1 MMNILAIFAHPDD
14 EAYGP
19 GATLAR
25 YALTGHRV
33 SLVTLTRGEAGSLGI
48 CKELPAPEVAEMRS
62 RELHCAVK
70 ALHLHSLKIYDLPD
84 KGLQHYPEEK
94 GMEIVRGEI
103 AAHRPD
109 ILLTFHPGGISG
121 HSDHIAVT
129 RWCEK
134 TVLSLDAPPR
144 LFYYGVSPE
153 MAERIKPYRKI
164 IPFENGEITHVI
176 DAREYFPYK
185 LAAIQCHVSQLEFW
199 ESFQKNGAGEHFFG
213 GEECFSRA
221 LPRHHTNGVLKD
233 LAL

>member
-1 MMNILAIFAHPDD
+1 MNILAIFAHPDD

-48 CKELPAPEVAEMRS
+48 CKELPPAEVAEMRS
-62 RELHCAVK
+62 QELRCAAK

-84 KGLQHYPEEK
+84 KGLQNYPEEK
-94 GMEIVRGEI
+94 GTEIVRGEI
-103 AAHRPD
+103 ATHQPD
-109 ILLTFHPGGISG
+109 ILITFHPGGISG

-129 RWCEK
+129 RWCQNALR
-134 TVLSLDAPPR
+134 TLNAPPR

-153 MAERIKPYRKI
+153 MAENLKPYRKI
-164 IPFENGEITHVI
+164 IPFEKGEITHVI

-185 LAAIQCHVSQLEFW
+185 RAAIQCHGSQLEFW
-199 ESFQKNGAGEHFFG
+199 ETFQKNGVEEHFFG
-213 GEECFSRA
+213 AEECFCQA
-221 LPRHHTNGVLKD
+221 LPRLHATNGMLND